1 MMLTTSGLI
10 FLLVASFFQAL
21 QAVLEQGI
29 FMKDPDLNPLCL
41 VGGEAVWKLFFMLI
55 FGPFYNFIKVSTD
68 LSASG
73 TLENFGAAIYDLQ
86 SDQALMILVLLN
98 ALFVGLAHAFG
109 AAIIKYED
117 AVLST
122 TITLMIILTT
132 WLFFLAWP
140 YQGHEDFNFLTLI
153 GMILLGTGSY
163 LYIMAENKN
172 KEKGEDNKV
181 QVDFSINFKESL
193 LEQKEPLP

>member
-1 MMLTTSGLI
+1 MLTTDGLI
-10 FLLVASFFQAL
+10 ILLVASIFQAL

-41 VGGEAVWKLFFMLI
+41 IGAEAVWKLLFLLL
-55 FGPFYNFIKVSTD
+55 FGPFYQYIKVSTE
-68 LSASG
+68 LSNSG

-86 SDQALMILVLLN
+86 SDQWLMTLVLLN
-98 ALFVGLAHAFG
+98 AAFVGLVHAFG

-122 TITLMIILTT
+122 TITLTVILTT

-140 YQGHEDFNFLTLI
+140 YQGHETFNFFTLL
-153 GMILLGTGSY
+153 GMILLGFGSY
-163 LYIMAENKN
+163 LYVVAEKKNQHKAEENK
-172 KEKGEDNKV
+172 
-181 QVDFSINFKESL
+181 I
-193 LEQKEPLP
+193 